1 MRSQTARVQEIR
13 YTIRQLQHFVAVA
26 DSGSISR
33 AVDLTHTSQPGISL
47 SVSELERGIGVK
59 LFVRQRAKGMSLT
72 PAGLDF
78 LDFARELLA
87 SAESLQTRMDTEK
100 GSLTGRLAIGCYP
113 TLEPVL
119 LSPLIADFQVVAP
132 GIALDVQD
140 GTQPEL
146 ERGLR
151 EGSVEAAIL
160 YDDHLAA
167 DLTSIVIDIVRPYVL
182 LSEDHRL
189 VEEEDVSLIDLA
201 DDPMILFDNLPGRHY
216 WEAPLSRLGIEPRI
230 SMRSRNFEFVRCLV
244 GRGLGYG
251 FLMQRPVS
259 DVTYEGIRVVPKRI
273 REPMPTMSVVVAYLT
288 GAPLSPRAQ
297 RFVEFTVQERSEL
310 LLQTHGDSGRRRVL
324 PATDHATG
332 SDLR

>member
-1 MRSQTARVQEIR
+1 MQEIR

-26 DSGSISR
+26 DTGSISR

-47 SVSELERGIGVK
+47 SISELERGIGVK

-72 PAGLDF
+72 PAGVDF

-113 TLEPVL
+113 TLEPML
-119 LSPLIADFQVVAP
+119 LTPLVADFQIVAP
-132 GIALDVQD
+132 GIALDIQD
-140 GTQPEL
+140 ATQPEL

-151 EGSVEAAIL
+151 EGSIEVAIL

-182 LSEDHRL
+182 LPSDHRL
-189 VEEEDVSLIDLA
+189 IDEEDVSLVDLA
-201 DDPMILFDNLPGRHY
+201 DDPMILFDNAPSRHN
-216 WEAPLSRLGIEPRI
+216 WEAQLSRLGIEPRI

-251 FLMQRPVS
+251 FLMQRPAS
-259 DVTYEGIRVVPKRI
+259 EVTYEGLPVVAKRI
-273 REPMPTMSVVVAYLT
+273 REPMPTTSVVIAYLT

-297 RFVEFTVQERSEL
+297 RLVEFTVQERSER
-310 LLQTHGDSGRRRVL
+310 LLQTRGDAARWGGRSTAESAPV
-324 PATDHATG
+324 AE
-332 SDLR
+332 LR